1 MTIMEIFDYIKNILF
16 NKNPYKTQNIE
27 EIKKYNPFLV
37 NRWISMFDEECANV
51 VNHTTNKMN
60 FCQNDKE
67 MQYKLLLNI
76 IPKKGFKKIEYIKKS
91 VNQ

>member
-1 MTIMEIFDYIKNILF
+1 
-16 NKNPYKTQNIE
+16 
-27 EIKKYNPFLV
+27 
-37 NRWISMFDEECANV
+37 MFDEECANV